1 MLSIVKMSELSDRS
15 GVAIPTI
22 KFYLRESLL
31 APGERTSPNQS
42 SYNES
47 HVARLTLVRSL
58 IDVGGLSV
66 AAVRDVLAAIENT
79 ELPVDW
85 AFGVAQRAIPR
96 ALDGVDARLTVDV
109 GIRVSDQNP
118 GLPMVARVLDA
129 YDALGFEE
137 LAEALPA
144 YVEAARIIARA
155 DLAAVR
161 NSDARPRMISGV
173 VIGTVLGDT
182 LLAGLR
188 RMAQE
193 ELSVG
198 TAPEG
203 DC

>member
-1 MLSIVKMSELSDRS
+1 MSELSDRS

-22 KFYLRESLL
+22 KFYLREELI

-42 SYNES
+42 SYDET
-47 HVARLTLVRSL
+47 HVTRLRLVRSL
-58 IDVGGLSV
+58 IEVGGLSV
-66 AAVRDVLAAIENT
+66 AAVRDVLGAIENT
-79 ELPVDW
+79 DMPVDW

-96 ALDGVDARLTVDV
+96 TLEGADARLAADV
-109 GIRVSDQNP
+109 GIRVSDANP
-118 GLPMVARVLDA
+118 GIPMVARVLDA
-129 YDALGFEE
+129 YETLGFDE
-137 LAEALPA
+137 LAETLPA

-161 NSDARPRMISGV
+161 SSDARPRMISGV

-198 TAPEG
+198 TAPQG